1 MTWDKEVKKIKEREK
16 LSLAQGGS
24 ESVKTQHKKGR
35 KTLRERI
42 DIILDKN
49 SFDEVGK
56 IAGSPEYNESGEL
69 ENFTPSNFLLG
80 FGKIQDRSVVI
91 GGEDF
96 TLKGGSPN
104 PSGLRKSI
112 YTEELALKYKIP
124 LIRLHEG
131 GGGSVTG
138 SGGTAKKPTVPSGDA
153 VFSKNRFQAL
163 AKCLAVLPVATA
175 ALGPVA
181 GLPAA
186 RLVASHFSV
195 MTQNS
200 QVLIAGP
207 AVVKRAL
214 GIDIT
219 KEELGG
225 PDVHLKSG
233 TVDNLAENEEDA
245 LNQIK
250 TFLSYLP
257 DNYQKLPPNIKTSDS
272 KNRVENDLIDIIP
285 KDRRKIYNM
294 RKILSMVLDLNSF
307 FEYGKQYGSSLIT
320 GLARLNGESV
330 AIIANDCMIYA
341 GAMTADASMKLR
353 RFIEFV
359 NTFNIPVVS
368 FVDEPGF
375 MIGPDSEKAGTIRH
389 GTAAISA
396 LMQSQVPWASIIVRK
411 VFGVAGG
418 AHFAP
423 DSYVL
428 SWPSAET
435 GTLPVEG
442 GVAIAFKKEIE
453 ASENPE
459 LKRKELEDMLMMRSS
474 PFPRAESFSVHELID
489 PRETRSKLITWLELV
504 VKTRHANK
512 DIYKTSMLP

>member
-1 MTWDKEVKKIKEREK
+1 MTWEKEVKEIKKREE
-16 LSLAQGGS
+16 LSLNHGGKD
-24 ESVKTQHKKGR
+24 SVRIQHEKGR
-35 KTLRERI
+35 KTLRERLKV
-42 DIILDKN
+42 ILDKN

-56 IAGSPEYNESGEL
+56 ISGNPEYDENGEL
-69 ENFTPSNFLLG
+69 KDFTPANFLLG
-80 FGKIQDRSVVI
+80 FGKINDRPIVI

-112 YTEELALKYKIP
+112 YTEELALKYRIP
-124 LIRLHEG
+124 LVRLHEG

-138 SGGTAKKPTVPSGDA
+138 SGGSAKKPTVPSGDP

-163 AKCLAVLPVATA
+163 AECLGILPVATA

-195 MTQNS
+195 MTKNS

-214 GIDIT
+214 GIDIS

-225 PDVHLKSG
+225 PEIHLKSG
-233 TVDNLAENEEDA
+233 TVDNIADNEEDA

-250 TFLSYLP
+250 IFLSYLP
-257 DNYQKLPPNIKTSDS
+257 DNYLKLPPHIKTAD
-272 KNRVENDLIDIIP
+272 KKDRIENELIDIIP
-285 KDRRKIYNM
+285 KDRRKTYNM
-294 RKILSMVLDLNSF
+294 RKVLSLVLDSNSF
-307 FEYGKQYGSSLIT
+307 FEYGKKYGSSLIT

-330 AIIANDCMIYA
+330 AVIANDCMIYA

-359 NTFNIPVVS
+359 NTFNLPVIS

-396 LMQSQVPWASIIVRK
+396 LMQSKVPWASIIVRK

-453 ASENPE
+453 ESKDPE
-459 LKRKELEDMLMMRSS
+459 LKRKELENLLMMRSS

-489 PRETRSKLITWLELV
+489 PRETRLKLINWLELV
-504 VKTRHANK
+504 VKNREANK
-512 DIYKTSMLP
+512 EIFKTSMLP